1 MRFLDFIA
9 LPVSVNGFFQKRE
22 SLMRAGY
29 KRIGAGEGSLILGL
43 ADEMYLDTEMGK
55 LVSVQDLMSEYA
67 QHRYEIE
74 ESSGAKSFSEWL
86 SNAVAK
92 NGFLERVE

>member
-1 MRFLDFIA
+1 MKFIMRFLDFIA

-43 ADEMYLDTEMGK
+43 ADEMYLDTETGE

-74 ESSGAKSFSEWL
+74 
-86 SNAVAK
+86 
-92 NGFLERVE
+92 